1 MCSIDA
7 CSRPGCDAGAEASG
21 PPAPRFAI
29 EATTERINGNFRA
42 SSWPRLRFSPSL
54 SRFYFE
60 PQYKTVLGMG
70 PHDRREGGTAG
81 AGFGRRKRG
90 PPGSA
95 VGPMGRTARDGRTGR
110 SRRVGV
116 RRGRG
121 AGVGRDGAC
130 GFTHLASG
138 GSCGAVE
145 LAPARE
151 QRRRRCGV
159 PGAAEPLVRRSAA
172 ARILQQHTGL
182 VGWNVLVKAEQKGE
196 IIPNKKRKKDRNKST
211 EKYPAVSRMQRKIAS
226 NKTMN

>member
-1 MCSIDA
+1 MA
-7 CSRPGCDAGAEASG
+7 PAS
-21 PPAPRFAI
+21 
-29 EATTERINGNFRA
+29 
-42 SSWPRLRFSPSL
+42 LLPSL

-90 PPGSA
+90 PPPPGSA
-95 VGPMGRTARDGRTGR
+95 VGPSDSDGEGWTDRT

-138 GSCGAVE
+138 VSCGAVE

-151 QRRRRCGV
+151 QRRRRRGV

-172 ARILQQHTGL
+172 ARILQQQTGL

-196 IIPNKKRKKDRNKST
+196 IIPNKKRKKYRNKST
-211 EKYPAVSRMQRKIAS
+211 EKYPAVSRIQRKLHQ
-226 NKTMN
+226 TRP

>member
-1 MCSIDA
+1 MQA
-7 CSRPGCDAGAEASG
+7 PKPTG
-21 PPAPRFAI
+21 PPRFAI

-60 PQYKTVLGMG
+60 PKQCWGWGRTTAGREGQREQASVGESAG
-70 PHDRREGGTAG
+70 PH
-81 AGFGRRKRG
+81 
-90 PPGSA
+90 GSA
-95 VGPMGRTARDGRTGR
+95 VGPVGRTARDGRTGR

-151 QRRRRCGV
+151 QRRRRRGV

-172 ARILQQHTGL
+172 ARILQQQTGL

-196 IIPNKKRKKDRNKST
+196 IIPNKKRKKDLNKST
-211 EKYPAVSRMQRKIAS
+211 EKYPAVSRIQRKIAP
-226 NKTMN
+226 NKTMK

>member
-1 MCSIDA
+1 M
-7 CSRPGCDAGAEASG
+7 
-21 PPAPRFAI
+21 
-29 EATTERINGNFRA
+29 
-42 SSWPRLRFSPSL
+42 
-54 SRFYFE
+54 
-60 PQYKTVLGMG
+60 
-70 PHDRREGGTAG
+70 
-81 AGFGRRKRG
+81 
-90 PPGSA
+90 
-95 VGPMGRTARDGRTGR
+95 
-110 SRRVGV
+110 
-116 RRGRG
+116 
-121 AGVGRDGAC
+121 
-130 GFTHLASG
+130 
-138 GSCGAVE
+138 E